1 MKFVRALL
9 GAFGRPELAPLCE
22 RPGPH
27 QQPVM
32 EFLEKKFREK
42 SLEENL
48 KFLAPL
54 DVCYAP
60 VNTLPE
66 ALEAARDKLLKDE
79 LGRRHLA
86 SPIRFRDEP
95 ARPNLREPRLG
106 EHDALKKP

>member
-1 MKFVRALL
+1 
-9 GAFGRPELAPLCE
+9 
-22 RPGPH
+22 
-27 QQPVM
+27 
-32 EFLEKKFREK
+32 
-42 SLEENL
+42 
-48 KFLAPL
+48 
-54 DVCYAP
+54 VCYAP